1 MPQFV
6 AGKQCTRPIRGMT
19 WHRAAAATKTRIKQG
34 ANSPPCPTGHG
45 GRHSLCGRRG
55 LQRRVHCLSGFIIGR
70 SSAAHLQHVP
80 QQGKKTLL
88 TDCTRLAVSEIF
100 PLLFVPCPRPLS
112 LIEPQSQRWLLA
124 AAQRYTLEFSSKEIA
139 VFCHCHC
146 CCCCCVVF
154 LVRLHVKV
162 AARGWGHCV
171 CVCVRVC
178 IQLLSIAQCGGCY
191 RRGGAGRQGE
201 GLELKGYPTQSNIF
215 TKVV

>member
-1 MPQFV
+1 
-6 AGKQCTRPIRGMT
+6 MT

-100 PLLFVPCPRPLS
+100 PLLFVPRPLS
-112 LIEPQSQRWLLA
+112 LIEPQSHRAKGGCWQQRSVLHSNFLQKKLQFFATA
-124 AAQRYTLEFSSKEIA
+124 AAAVVVVLFFLCGCMSKWQRGGGAI
-139 VFCHCHC
+139 
-146 CCCCCVVF
+146 
-154 LVRLHVKV
+154 
-162 AARGWGHCV
+162 V
-171 CVCVRVC
+171 CVCVHSAVEHCSVRW
-178 IQLLSIAQCGGCY
+178 LLPQGWGRQAGRETG
-191 RRGGAGRQGE
+191 GGAAVERVPNS
-201 GLELKGYPTQSNIF
+201 K
-215 TKVV
+215 